1 MNPLARIIR
10 TPLGAVAIALFATTA
25 TAAPE
30 GWTEDFPAAQAEAKE
45 AGKDLLL
52 EFTGS
57 DWCPPCKALNGEVFS
72 TSAFMD
78 SAPSDFVLVKLDFP
92 SNIPQ
97 SETLVNQNNAL
108 ASKYNI
114 EGYPT
119 IVLADA
125 AGKPYAMT
133 GYRPGGAESYLAH
146 LDELK
151 AIRATRD
158 AALAEAKDAEGL
170 DKARALDVAMQ
181 AVGLDLAIA
190 HYPSH
195 VEYIIAIDADN
206 KAGLKE
212 KYEGAMNA
220 GALDAAMSEAIEILR
235 AGDFEAGL
243 KKLDTITEELNPQ
256 GESLQMITV
265 IRGQVHRQMGEMD
278 QAVSLMKQA
287 IAIDPESEISAQI
300 QAMIEEIENMPAAP

>member
-25 TAAPE
+25 TAASE

-125 AGKPYAMT
+125 AG
-133 GYRPGGAESYLAH
+133 
-146 LDELK
+146 
-151 AIRATRD
+151 
-158 AALAEAKDAEGL
+158 
-170 DKARALDVAMQ
+170 
-181 AVGLDLAIA
+181 
-190 HYPSH
+190 
-195 VEYIIAIDADN
+195 
-206 KAGLKE
+206 
-212 KYEGAMNA
+212 
-220 GALDAAMSEAIEILR
+220 
-235 AGDFEAGL
+235 
-243 KKLDTITEELNPQ
+243 
-256 GESLQMITV
+256 
-265 IRGQVHRQMGEMD
+265 
-278 QAVSLMKQA
+278 
-287 IAIDPESEISAQI
+287 
-300 QAMIEEIENMPAAP
+300 